1 MVHKFI
7 LRIFMG
13 KKKVGQ
19 KPNSLFAN
27 PIEYVSKCSTN
38 DISDADLRRVEVT
51 LILEEILRLGRRR
64 IQKQPEPMEITQ
76 DAA

>member
-1 MVHKFI
+1 MVHNFI
-7 LRIFMG
+7 LRILMG

-19 KPNSLFAN
+19 KPDLLSAKPL
-27 PIEYVSKCSTN
+27 EYVSKCSTK
-38 DISDADLRRVEVT
+38 DITDADLRRTEVT

-64 IQKQPEPMEITQ
+64 IQKQSQPLEIDK

>member
-1 MVHKFI
+1 
-7 LRIFMG
+7 MG

-19 KPNSLFAN
+19 KPDLLSAKT
-27 PIEYVSKCSTN
+27 IEYVSKCSTK
-38 DISDADLRRVEVT
+38 DIPDADLRRSEVT

-64 IQKQPEPMEITQ
+64 IQKQSQPLEIDQ